1 MTRIGGHE
9 IDIDNRDKT
18 LFAGEGI
25 TKGDVIDY
33 YRDVAEHLLPH
44 IEDRALTLQRFPDGL
59 DEDGF
64 YQQQVPEHFPDWIHT
79 RSLPRADGSERI
91 EHILCN
97 DTASLVYLA
106 NLATI
111 SIHRWL
117 SRAPRF
123 TRPDSLVFDLD
134 PAGDDFTPV
143 RDAARRVAELME
155 ALDVTPFVMTTGSR
169 GLHVIAPLAP
179 ELDFDAVREIA
190 MGMAAHLAEKH
201 PETLTTEQRKNKRRG
216 RLYLDVM
223 RNAYGQTAVAPYS
236 LRARPGAPVATPLSL
251 DELDRHDLGP
261 RDYRIGNIFRR
272 LAQTDDPWAEIR
284 RHAVDP
290 QGLRKR
296 LTALRKQADG

>member
-18 LFAGEGI
+18 LFPGDGI
-25 TKGDVIDY
+25 TKGDLIDY

-44 IEDRALTLQRFPDGL
+44 ISDRPLTLQRFPDGL
-59 DEDGF
+59 GEDGF
-64 YQQQVPEHFPDWIHT
+64 YQQRAPDHFPDWLDT
-79 RSLPRADGSERI
+79 RSLRRADGSERI
-91 EHILCN
+91 GHILCN

-117 SRAPRF
+117 ARAPRF
-123 TRPDSLVFDLD
+123 TRPDCVVFDLD

-143 RDAARRVAELME
+143 RDAARHVADLMQ

-190 MGMAAHLAEKH
+190 AGMARHLADRQ
-201 PETLTTEQRKNKRRG
+201 PETLTTEQRKDKRHG

-251 DELDRHDLGP
+251 DELDRGDLGP
-261 RDYRIGNIFRR
+261 QDYHIGNLFRR
-272 LAQTDDPWAEIR
+272 LGQTGDPWADIR

-290 QGLRKR
+290 RNLPER
-296 LTALRKQADG
+296 LDALGNG